1 MNTEMLSVLVGGP
14 GLVAL
19 VVAVVGFMQN
29 RRTLSA
35 SQPKTEAEKM
45 QIDIN
50 SLRMLLE
57 ETRLA
62 READKLD
69 FQYRIAE
76 LKAQLAE
83 QAKAHERAINELLRK
98 ISAYLAENKVAKP
111 HWWPRRHQ
119 EKGMESDAGD

>member
-1 MNTEMLSVLVGGP
+1 MTPETLSVLVGGP

-19 VVAVVGFMQN
+19 VVAVIGFLLN

-50 SLRMLLE
+50 SLRALLE

-76 LKAQLAE
+76 LKAELKEQSRRYERKIDELLERFASDLAE
-83 QAKAHERAINELLRK
+83 HAI
-98 ISAYLAENKVAKP
+98 AKP
-111 HWWPRRHQ
+111 HWWPRRHDKDT
-119 EKGMESDAGD
+119 EG

>member
-1 MNTEMLSVLVGGP
+1 MSPEFLAVLVGGP
-14 GLVAL
+14 GMVGLIVAI
-19 VVAVVGFMQN
+19 VGFLQN

-35 SQPKTEAEKM
+35 SQPKTDAERM

-50 SLRMLLE
+50 SLRSLLE

-76 LKAQLAE
+76 LKAQMAE

-98 ISAYLAENKVAKP
+98 IALYLEEHAIAKP
-111 HWWPRRHQ
+111 HWWPRRNQ
-119 EKGMESDAGD
+119 DKGMESDAGD